1 MDTHYSATV
10 GTARGLNP
18 QFEDIALRNV
28 RIVGERTITL
38 DGYDAE
44 RRLGMTLDNV
54 VADNPG
60 VIRASASHA
69 SLQLGPGPVNIP
81 TTGDDVVVKGITGRG
96 NPNSCAGKFVDF
108 PLP

>member
-1 MDTHYSATV
+1 MDTHYTATV
-10 GTARGLNP
+10 GTTQGLIP
-18 QFEDIALRNV
+18 QFADITLRNV
-28 RIVGERTITL
+28 RIVGGGKITL

-60 VIRASASHA
+60 DIRVSGSHA

-81 TTGDDVVVKGITGRG
+81 TTGDDMVVKGITGQG
-96 NPNSCAGKFVDF
+96 EPNACAGKFVDF
-108 PLP
+108 PRP